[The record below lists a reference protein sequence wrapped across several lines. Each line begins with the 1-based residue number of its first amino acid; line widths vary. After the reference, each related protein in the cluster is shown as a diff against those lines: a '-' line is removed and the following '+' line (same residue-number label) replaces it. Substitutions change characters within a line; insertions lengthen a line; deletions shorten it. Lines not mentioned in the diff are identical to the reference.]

1 MECDEHTNSKL
12 STPNSTIQHAF
23 TMAAVVA
30 PVTTGAAVTALAA
43 EGTDAETPTA
53 GTISDAAPP
62 TIQKLDARRIDP
74 LHISENIVNELLLI
88 CSVIGSTDPLT
99 NKFVPVTDCLNW
111 LQDLQRALR
120 RDDDT
125 TRTIALLLGS
135 WQIVQKKLLP
145 IVLACQYDSA
155 LVMTI
160 VKLLVILTKPM
171 NGGALKAARLVIDV
185 KKSKQKKIVL
195 TEAYKKEHVRIKE
208 NALDQAQKLLDYKA
222 AFLDSKHSGALRI
235 IVSLLMEP
243 LARTGS
249 ARTESDHMTIE
260 LVLHLIRN
268 LLSAGCVSYNKQE
281 DARLHQ
287 QMIALFQRELVL
299 DIITML
305 AQDIESRENQH
316 YNLLIMEILHYLF
329 RGQVRD
335 FIPYFYSIA
344 FCEFL
349 LR

>member
-1 MECDEHTNSKL
+1 MSAATAIPIGEGEVED
-12 STPNSTIQHAF
+12 TIEIQ
-23 TMAAVVA
+23 A
-30 PVTTGAAVTALAA
+30 PK
-43 EGTDAETPTA
+43 
-53 GTISDAAPP
+53 I
-62 TIQKLDARRIDP
+62 IQKIHASTVDP

-88 CSVIGSTDPLT
+88 YSVIGSTDPVT

-111 LQDLQRALR
+111 LQDLQRTLR
-120 RDDDT
+120 RDDDI
-125 TRTIALLLGS
+125 TRNIALLLGS

-145 IVLACQYDSA
+145 IVVACQYDSA

-160 VKLLVILTKPM
+160 VKLLVILTKPLS
-171 NGGALKAARLVIDV
+171 GGAQKAARLVIDV

-195 TEAYKKEHVRIKE
+195 TDAYKKEHARLKD
-208 NALDQAQKLLDYKA
+208 NALDQAQRLLDYKA
-222 AFLDSKHSGALRI
+222 AFLDSKNRGALKI
-235 IVSLLMEP
+235 IVSLLTEP

-249 ARTESDHMTIE
+249 ARTETDHMTIE

-268 LLSAGCVSYNKQE
+268 LLSAGHVSESKKE

-287 QMIALFQRELVL
+287 HMIALFQRELVL

-329 RGQVRD
+329 RGQVGLD
-335 FIPYFYSIA
+335 SFNS
-344 FCEFL
+344 
-349 LR
+349 